1 VSAAARLQI
10 ECVERIHAFIF
21 FQGGFMS
28 DVEAR
33 CGRSR
38 KGFAVILV
46 MCGALTALC
55 LSACA
60 TIIHGTRQ
68 EVGISSSPTGA
79 EVWVDDV
86 KMGETPVVAKL
97 RRKGTHT
104 VKLVLPGYQ
113 PYETTITRSVSGWVW
128 GNIAIGGLIGLGV
141 DAISGG
147 MYKLSPEQVNGNF
160 SAERAAGLSKED
172 ELYIDV
178 ANKPQQGWQHIG
190 QLQKSGG

>member
-1 VSAAARLQI
+1 LNASKEIMRSIFLKGGSMNN
-10 ECVERIHAFIF
+10 VE
-21 FQGGFMS
+21 S
-28 DVEAR
+28 S

-38 KGFAVILV
+38 EGFALILV
-46 MCGALTALC
+46 MCAALAGLS

-79 EVWVDDV
+79 EVWVDNI

-97 RRKGTHT
+97 RRKDTHT
-104 VKLVLPGYQ
+104 VKLILPGYQ

-128 GNIAIGGLIGLGV
+128 GNIAVGGLIGLGV

-147 MYKLSPEQVNGNF
+147 MYKLSPEQVSGNF
-160 SAERAAGLSKED
+160 AVERAAGLSKED

-178 ANKPQQGWQHIG
+178 ATKPQQGWEHIG
-190 QLQKSGG
+190 QLQKAGL

>member
-1 VSAAARLQI
+1 MRGKKSS
-10 ECVERIHAFIF
+10 IHF
-21 FQGGFMS
+21 FLGGFMNN
-28 DVEAR
+28 VEAS

-46 MCGALTALC
+46 MCSALAGLC

-60 TIIHGTRQ
+60 TIVHGTRQ

-79 EVWVDDV
+79 EVWVDNV

-97 RRKGTHT
+97 RRKDTHT
-104 VKLVLPGYQ
+104 VKLILPGYQ

-147 MYKLSPEQVNGNF
+147 MYKLSPEQVSGNF
-160 SAERAAGLSKED
+160 AVERAAGLSQED

-178 ANKPQQGWQHIG
+178 STKPQQGWEHIG
-190 QLQKSGG
+190 QLQKTGL

>member
-1 VSAAARLQI
+1 MRGKESSIQFFLGGSMNNVAA
-10 ECVERIHAFIF
+10 
-21 FQGGFMS
+21 S
-28 DVEAR
+28 

-46 MCGALTALC
+46 MCSALAGLC

-60 TIIHGTRQ
+60 TIMHGTRQ

-79 EVWVDDV
+79 EVWVDNV

-97 RRKGTHT
+97 RRKDTHT
-104 VKLVLPGYQ
+104 VKLILPGYQ

-147 MYKLSPEQVNGNF
+147 MYKLSPEQVSGNF
-160 SAERAAGLSKED
+160 AVERAAGLSQED
-172 ELYIDV
+172 QLYIDV
-178 ANKPQQGWQHIG
+178 ATKPQQGWEHIG
-190 QLQKSGG
+190 QLQKTGL